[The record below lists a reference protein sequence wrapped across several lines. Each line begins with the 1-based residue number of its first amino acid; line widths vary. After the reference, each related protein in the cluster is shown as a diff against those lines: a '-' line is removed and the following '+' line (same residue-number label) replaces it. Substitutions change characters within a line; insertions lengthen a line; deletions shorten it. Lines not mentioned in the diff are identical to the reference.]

1 MHPPPHTSPVC
12 DLCQSVRLTLWPC
25 CSADRQE
32 MTSSAVCIGKNKL
45 RILQLFCVCMM
56 KSCPWAPWA
65 ALFSNWNE
73 RFSSNWRKS
82 CHGWTVGLLQYT
94 PYYNVYTLYIKV
106 HTVLYKYISVHTVP
120 YIQYISIHT
129 VYVNTYTVIMGP
141 TGSSMRGFRLF
152 LGQCTETLF
161 LGQYTETLFLG
172 QCIPRQLLIFLN
184 PRIFEYQIF

>member
-12 DLCQSVRLTLWPC
+12 DHCQSVRLTLWPC

-32 MTSSAVCIGKNKL
+32 MTSSALAKTSCESCSFFVYAWWNRAHEHHGLPFFQTETNDFPAIGGNP
-45 RILQLFCVCMM
+45 V
-56 KSCPWAPWA
+56 
-65 ALFSNWNE
+65 
-73 RFSSNWRKS
+73 
-82 CHGWTVGLLQYT
+82 TVGLLVCMLQYT

>member
-32 MTSSAVCIGKNKL
+32 MTSSALAKTSCESCSFFVYAWWNRAHEHHGLPFFQTETNDFPAIGGNP
-45 RILQLFCVCMM
+45 V
-56 KSCPWAPWA
+56 
-65 ALFSNWNE
+65 
-73 RFSSNWRKS
+73 
-82 CHGWTVGLLQYT
+82 TVGLLVCYSIHRIIMYILCT
-94 PYYNVYTLYIKV
+94 LKYTLYYTSTLAYTLY
-106 HTVLYKYISVHTVP
+106 HTYSM
-120 YIQYISIHT
+120 YISIHT